1 MQWCLEL
8 VLPWLLELTV
18 SSHQLAMVGVFAPW
32 KWTEAINQGFFSPW
46 LGGGHTNERA
56 QTHTHTHTHKV
67 WPYNPKRPMAYFS
80 CPSGKQNRSSSHLG
94 RVPLIMP

>member
-46 LGGGHTNERA
+46 LGGGGE
-56 QTHTHTHTHKV
+56 
-67 WPYNPKRPMAYFS
+67 
-80 CPSGKQNRSSSHLG
+80 
-94 RVPLIMP
+94 PLFT